1 MARDTKKFL
10 EILNRQ
16 NEAIAAREAAKVKA
30 AEEAVDPVR
39 EQREQERRD
48 KWGQLRAR
56 EKPGNRP
63 HRARSVFG
71 YTNTS

>member
-1 MARDTKKFL
+1 MAKDTRKFL

-16 NEAIAAREAAKVKA
+16 NEAIAVREAKEI
-30 AEEAVDPVR
+30 EENVDHIR
-39 EQREQERRD
+39 EQREQARRE
-48 KWGQLRAR
+48 KYGTLRAR

-71 YTNTS
+71 HTDTS